1 MCGIR
6 PAIVVDHIGH
16 GVASGH
22 RMGAICHHH
31 RKFHRS
37 EDHRCLLNI
46 VVLKLE
52 IGHFGNH
59 TRLIYDGSALAAAV
73 GMITMTTVAMASLS
87 SLPRVHVTIPA
98 ARSQSPW
105 LVTTDSTAS
114 PLVSRE
120 RDQVDA
126 VWEIANQGDPC
137 GIKQAVVGCYKGVG

>member
-98 ARSQSPW
+98 ARSQPIQPQVPW
-105 LVTTDSTAS
+105 LAEKETKLMPSGKLPIKVTPVAS
-114 PLVSRE
+114 NRPSLVAIR
-120 RDQVDA
+120 V
-126 VWEIANQGDPC
+126 
-137 GIKQAVVGCYKGVG
+137 